1 MLSIVFA
8 GPDGVEYLI
17 VDGAQPLPAVDVFP
31 YPFGKLLL
39 DQFLPV
45 LGDGGFLFVEHRLFV
60 AVLIL
65 DIVEHPHVFLIQ
77 RLLQDVVGAHTLGAV
92 GGVGLDIGPVKVFLR
107 DGPLAGSL
115 RAQDFYSAPGLP
127 VGGKKLHHK
136 LLVHVDGHPV
146 GSNAHTDLSSAQVLW
161 LDSLQ
166 SLHLSAGGFLL
177 ALRGHLQKGFCHPQL
192 AAHISGKV
200 LVRCHGRKGLQA
212 WGHFL

>member
-1 MLSIVFA
+1 MAAGHHFKGFARAHFMSQQGIPTVEDMGDGTHLMGAQGDLRVHALKADMLSIVFA

-107 DGPLAGSL
+107 DGPLPVASE
-115 RAQDFYSAPGLP
+115 RRIFIRAPGLP
-127 VGGKKLHHK
+127 G
-136 LLVHVDGHPV
+136 
-146 GSNAHTDLSSAQVLW
+146 
-161 LDSLQ
+161 
-166 SLHLSAGGFLL
+166 
-177 ALRGHLQKGFCHPQL
+177 RG
-192 AAHISGKV
+192 
-200 LVRCHGRKGLQA
+200 
-212 WGHFL
+212 